1 MCRQKIWEPEKSRAF
16 TITASSNLTEEEIER
31 ATREAA
37 QYESEDR
44 ERRGAVDA
52 RNEAEALIYQAEQ
65 VLSAK
70 KKEMD
75 KEKRENLSKMIWLFC
90 SGLSKRRK
98 PDRITPEEGE
108 EIRAAMDILKRDLE
122 NV

>member
-1 MCRQKIWEPEKSRAF
+1 MSAKDLGTGKEKGI

-75 KEKRENLSKMIWLFC
+75 KEKRKFIKNDLAVLQRAVK
-90 SGLSKRRK
+90 KTK

>member
-1 MCRQKIWEPEKSRAF
+1 M
-16 TITASSNLTEEEIER
+16 
-31 ATREAA
+31 
-37 QYESEDR
+37 
-44 ERRGAVDA
+44 DA

-75 KEKRENLSKMIWLFC
+75 KEKRKFIKNDLAVLQRAVKET
-90 SGLSKRRK
+90 K